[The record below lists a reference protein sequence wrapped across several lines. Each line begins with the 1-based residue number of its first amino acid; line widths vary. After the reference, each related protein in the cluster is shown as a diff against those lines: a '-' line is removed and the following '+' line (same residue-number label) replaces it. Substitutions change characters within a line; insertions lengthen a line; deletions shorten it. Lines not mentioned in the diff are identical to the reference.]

1 MSGLEL
7 AASVLTVVQVVFMLF
22 EQFQNA
28 IKYAKE
34 VISINDT
41 ISDLLAKLRDL
52 HRLTKTVA
60 STYTQAESIV
70 TRNSESLHQI
80 RTALGSCQ
88 QHLETLKQLAFGLAS
103 LESTTFGKKFKT
115 KQEMDR
121 LKGNIQALKDNIQW
135 DIGFLHSGLACL
147 SVDLHVTR
155 RASESV
161 EVPESIQASIRL
173 QDSNEDTVSPLSP
186 TFTTLSNADTVFGP
200 GPDLRLQG
208 FSTSPSYTPRPSVS
222 SASSQAPS
230 RLSDRN
236 DSVVSATELTT
247 LITKNEW
254 KDFEF
259 DIFKRRGSE
268 DGIQEIREIL
278 QRHPDGT
285 ALARSKDTSGRTP
298 LHAAAQRGDIDLA
311 RVLIDDYH
319 VNVNAQ
325 DSRRHTVLDLA
336 VMGRHRDF
344 VALLLEQRVN
354 EDAISPQ
361 NKKRFREIKVTLLHE
376 RRVRE
381 KTRAMS
387 RSEQSELIT

>member
-1 MSGLEL
+1 
-7 AASVLTVVQVVFMLF
+7 
-22 EQFQNA
+22 
-28 IKYAKE
+28 
-34 VISINDT
+34 
-41 ISDLLAKLRDL
+41 
-52 HRLTKTVA
+52 
-60 STYTQAESIV
+60 
-70 TRNSESLHQI
+70 
-80 RTALGSCQ
+80 
-88 QHLETLKQLAFGLAS
+88 
-103 LESTTFGKKFKT
+103 
-115 KQEMDR
+115 
-121 LKGNIQALKDNIQW
+121 
-135 DIGFLHSGLACL
+135 
-147 SVDLHVTR
+147 
-155 RASESV
+155 
-161 EVPESIQASIRL
+161 
-173 QDSNEDTVSPLSP
+173 
-186 TFTTLSNADTVFGP
+186 
-200 GPDLRLQG
+200 
-208 FSTSPSYTPRPSVS
+208 
-222 SASSQAPS
+222 
-230 RLSDRN
+230 
-236 DSVVSATELTT
+236 VSATELTT

-361 NKKRFREIKVTLLHE
+361 NKKRFREIKGTLLHE

-381 KTRAMS
+381 KTRAIS
-387 RSEQSELIT
+387 RSEQSELVT